1 MQHRA
6 TLRLR
11 VSATKPKGN
20 DMICQQFALC
30 ENEATTTRPGAQIID
45 GKLQIVEV
53 PTCDRCAE
61 KVDRINAMN

>member
-1 MQHRA
+1 M
-6 TLRLR
+6 T
-11 VSATKPKGN
+11 
-20 DMICQQFALC
+20 CQQFALC
-30 ENEATTTRPGAQIID
+30 ENEATTTRPGAQIVN